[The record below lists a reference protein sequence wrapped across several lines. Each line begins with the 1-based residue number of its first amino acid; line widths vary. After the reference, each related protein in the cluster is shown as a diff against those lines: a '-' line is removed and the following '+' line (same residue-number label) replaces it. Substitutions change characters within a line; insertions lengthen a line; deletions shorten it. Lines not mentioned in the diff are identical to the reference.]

1 MPEEVR
7 VCVFMQ
13 KLLTSEHFKNNVSA
27 QRLWLYNRD
36 PTPDEWY
43 ELLMVS
49 EEDHN
54 RAISHRQTALCLTGG
69 TVEPSSLTMGDYE
82 DEKQEE

>member
-1 MPEEVR
+1 
-7 VCVFMQ
+7 
-13 KLLTSEHFKNNVSA
+13 
-27 QRLWLYNRD
+27 
-36 PTPDEWY
+36 
-43 ELLMVS
+43 MVS
-49 EEDHN
+49 EEEHN

>member
-1 MPEEVR
+1 MPEVR

-36 PTPDEWY
+36 PTDEWY

-54 RAISHRQTALCLTGG
+54 RAISHRQTDALCLTGE
-69 TVEPSSLTMGDYE
+69 TVKPPSLTMGDYE